1 MSKTYD
7 EKSFEEAI
15 ENSLLKEAPVESLYG
30 QKAKQTAFVSG
41 GFSSRRPDEYEKELC
56 LIPTDLLQF
65 IYATQPKEWEKY
77 QKAAGN
83 KAKDS
88 LLQRIKK
95 AVDDHGTLHIL
106 RKGIKSLGSHFKL
119 AFYKPVTGMN
129 ESLQELYRANIFSV
143 VRQLKYSMKNENSLD
158 MVLFI
163 NGLPVFTAELKNHLT
178 GQTVED
184 AMRQYKKDRDPVEP
198 LFRFGRCL
206 AHFAVDPELVYMT
219 TELKKDATRFLPFNR
234 GDGTGAG
241 NPPSGYNKYATS
253 YLWEEVWSRDGI
265 LDLIQNFIQVIDIL
279 DEDGRPTGKKAM
291 IFPRYHQLD
300 AVHRLIEDSKTSGTG
315 HSYLVQHSA
324 GSGKS
329 FTIAWLAYHLSN
341 LHVDDRRLFDSVI
354 VVTDRRVLDRQLQN
368 TIGQFEDVKGK
379 LENIDKTSRQLRE
392 ALENGRDI
400 IVTTLQK
407 FPVIVDQIG
416 ELKSDRFAVIIDEAH
431 SSQSGETVR
440 DMNEVLAV
448 ETLEEAEIRDGVESE
463 DLEDK
468 ITDEMKKR
476 GRLPNVSYFAF
487 TATPKNKTLET
498 FGVKRADGKFE
509 PFSLY
514 SMRQAIEEGFIMDVL
529 ENYTTFKTY
538 FRLLKK
544 IEEDPQFEKAKASY
558 LLQKFVRE
566 SEYTISKKIEII
578 IEHFRQFTMD
588 RIKGRA
594 KAMIVTSSRLH
605 AVRYR
610 QAFDRYVKEKGY
622 DMIKALVAFSGTVR
636 DGGID
641 YTEANMN
648 GFSESQTAGEFNTDK
663 YRFLIVANKFLTGFD
678 QPLLHTM
685 YVDKRLNGVHAV
697 QTLSRLNRIHPD
709 KKDTMILDFV
719 NEVEEIEKSFQ
730 PYYEKTLLT
739 EGTDPDTL
747 YDLETVLEQFQL
759 YSQDDVD
766 RFAEVYFSGNSK
778 HSDYYNC
785 LKPVI
790 SRFEE
795 VEEDVKLDFRKT
807 LTRFVHLYSFL
818 SRIITFSDP
827 GLEKLY
833 HFARFLLRRLPIP
846 RGQLPLEV
854 LEDIDM
860 ESLRIQKTSKGKIQ
874 LERGP
879 GELKP
884 TNGSAETGTFVS
896 EQELL
901 SKIIEDLNERFG
913 TEFTEEDKVF
923 LSQLQERL
931 EKNEALRNSVQVNP
945 PSSARLTFDNIA
957 NDIIQDMI
965 DSNIKFYK
973 KINDDQ
979 DFASTLLDF
988 LFDRYLKSK
997 KETVSDP
1004 TSEKQDH

>member
-1 MSKTYD
+1 M
-7 EKSFEEAI
+7 F
-15 ENSLLKEAPVESLYG
+15 
-30 QKAKQTAFVSG
+30 SG
-41 GFSSRRPDEYEKELC
+41 
-56 LIPTDLLQF
+56 
-65 IYATQPKEWEKY
+65 
-77 QKAAGN
+77 N
-83 KAKDS
+83 
-88 LLQRIKK
+88 
-95 AVDDHGTLHIL
+95 
-106 RKGIKSLGSHFKL
+106 
-119 AFYKPVTGMN
+119 
-129 ESLQELYRANIFSV
+129 
-143 VRQLKYSMKNENSLD
+143 
-158 MVLFI
+158 
-163 NGLPVFTAELKNHLT
+163 
-178 GQTVED
+178 
-184 AMRQYKKDRDPVEP
+184 
-198 LFRFGRCL
+198 
-206 AHFAVDPELVYMT
+206 
-219 TELKKDATRFLPFNR
+219 TR
-234 GDGTGAG
+234 
-241 NPPSGYNKYATS
+241 
-253 YLWEEVWSRDGI
+253 
-265 LDLIQNFIQVIDIL
+265 
-279 DEDGRPTGKKAM
+279 GKKAM

-300 AVHRLIEDSKTSGTG
+300 AVHRLIEDSKASGTG
-315 HSYLVQHSA
+315 NSYLVQHSA

-448 ETLEEAEIRDGVESE
+448 ETLEEAEIRDGAESE

-468 ITDEMKKR
+468 ITDQMKKR

-622 DMIKALVAFSGTVR
+622 DTIKALVAFSGTVR
-636 DGGID
+636 DGGME
-641 YTEANMN
+641 YTEAKMN

-719 NEVEEIEKSFQ
+719 NEAEEIEKSFQ

-766 RFAEVYFSGNSK
+766 RFAEVYFSEKPK

-860 ESLRIQKTSKGKIQ
+860 ESLRIQKSSKGKIQ

-884 TNGSAETGTFVS
+884 SNGSAETGTFVN

-997 KETVSDP
+997 KETVSDA